1 MRGMAIER
9 YGEPL
14 VRLEL
19 PEPDVPPG
27 FALLEVRTC
36 GVCFSDVKTSRGMM
50 PFSDRLALPHVPG
63 HEIFGQV
70 LRTNPPGLVAEGSR
84 ASVFHYWP
92 CGRCAGCRRGD
103 ETLCT
108 RLTGWVGF
116 TDPGGF
122 RERISVPVD
131 RLIAIPPSI
140 GDVDAALM
148 TCALGTAYRSVVTR
162 GEVRAGSRVAVFG
175 LGGVGI
181 HAAQVARAAGA
192 RVVGLDVSDV
202 ALAAAETIGLDTRRS
217 DVDGAVPALIEQM
230 DGEGVDVAID
240 TVGLAQTLSA
250 AVAVIRPGGR
260 VVCVGYLPTTSLAVP
275 TSRIVLGEVE
285 VLGSRFAHRA
295 DLERAVALVADGHV
309 RPVVG
314 MVRALED
321 VNEVFEALDAGAVAG
336 RAVLDVAGLSGR
348 TN

>member
-1 MRGMAIER
+1 MRAMAVER

-14 VRLEL
+14 VPIEL

-50 PFSDRLALPHVPG
+50 PFSDRLRLPHVPG
-63 HEIFGQV
+63 HEIFGFV

-92 CGRCAGCRRGD
+92 CGRCAACRRGD

-108 RLTGWVGF
+108 RLDGWIGF

-122 RERISVPVD
+122 CERIAVPVD
-131 RLIAIPPSI
+131 RLIAIPPAI

-162 GEVRAGSRVAVFG
+162 GGVRPGSRVSVIG

-192 RVVGLDVSDV
+192 RVVGFDVTDV
-202 ALAAAETIGLDTRRS
+202 ALAAAETLGLDARRS
-217 DVDGAVPALIEQM
+217 DEADAVASLVEHM

-240 TVGLAQTLSA
+240 TVGLAETLGL
-250 AVAVIRPGGR
+250 AVDAIRPGGR
-260 VVCVGYLPTTSLAVP
+260 VVCVGYLPTSSLTVP
-275 TSRIVLGEVE
+275 TSRIVLGEIE
-285 VLGSRFAHRA
+285 VIGSRFAHRD
-295 DLERAVALVADGHV
+295 DLERAVALVAGGAV

-314 MVRALED
+314 LVRRLDE
-321 VNEVFEALDAGAVAG
+321 VNEVFEALEAGAVAG
-336 RAVLDVAGLSGR
+336 RAVLDVAGVSPR
-348 TN
+348 AS

>member
-1 MRGMAIER
+1 MAIER

-14 VRLEL
+14 VPLEL
-19 PEPDVPPG
+19 PEPDVPTG

-50 PFSDRLALPHVPG
+50 PFSDRLTLPHVPG
-63 HEIFGQV
+63 HEIFGHV
-70 LRTNPPGLVAEGSR
+70 VRTNPPGLVADDSR

-92 CGRCAGCRRGD
+92 CGRCPACRRGD
-103 ETLCT
+103 ETLCA

-116 TDPGGF
+116 TDAGGF
-122 RERISVPVD
+122 RERLAVPVD

-148 TCALGTAYRSVVTR
+148 TYALGTAYRSVVTR
-162 GEVRAGSRVAVFG
+162 GGVRAGSRVTVIG

-181 HAAQVARAAGA
+181 HAAQVARAARA

-202 ALAAAETIGLDTRRS
+202 ALAVAESLGLETLRA
-217 DVDGAVPALIEQM
+217 DGDDAVPALVELM
-230 DGEGVDVAID
+230 DGEGADVAID
-240 TVGLAQTLSA
+240 TVGLTETLSA
-250 AVAVIRPGGR
+250 AVAAIRPGGR

-285 VLGSRFAHRA
+285 VVGSRFAHRA
-295 DLERAVALVADGHV
+295 DLERAVALVARGHV

-314 MVRALED
+314 MVRPLED

-336 RAVLDVAGLSGR
+336 RAVLDVGGVTGPTS
-348 TN
+348 